1 MSATRK
7 ELNIKMINF
16 FRIIKYGFQNFW
28 RNGLLSVAT
37 TLVLTLTLFTVS
49 VFVAITLLANAAV
62 QSINSRIDVV
72 VYFNDEVSESE
83 IDNIQ
88 TEVKNLSSVRET
100 TYLSK
105 EDALNKW
112 IANTEDESLK
122 NAITAENNP
131 LPRSLEVKITD
142 PQRTQEVADYFNQD
156 RIKPSVHRVRYNKE
170 VIDKVVRY
178 TSAFK
183 KIGLGLVVIFVIISI
198 FVVFNTIRLAIY
210 SRRDEIEIMHL
221 VGATPSFIRWPFVV
235 EGTLFGIFAALFAS
249 LIMIFGAKY
258 LFSSGIVPVSNVNEV
273 MNFLGPEAAK
283 YFSGATINIILYQ
296 VIVGILLS
304 VVCSMVAIR
313 RYLKI

>member
-1 MSATRK
+1 
-7 ELNIKMINF
+7 MINI
-16 FRIIKYGFQNFW
+16 FRIFKYGFQNFW

-72 VYFNDEVSESE
+72 VYFNDEVSESD

-88 TEVKNLSSVRET
+88 AEVKSLPSVRET
-100 TYLSK
+100 TYISK
-105 EDALNKW
+105 EEALDKW

-131 LPRSLEVKITD
+131 LPRSLEVKIAD

-156 RIKPSVHRVRYNKE
+156 RIKPLVHRVRYNKE

-183 KIGLGLVVIFVIISI
+183 KIGLGLVVIFIIISI

-210 SRRDEIEIMHL
+210 SRRDEIEIMQL
-221 VGATPSFIRWPFVV
+221 VGATPSYIRWPFVV

-249 LIMIFGAKY
+249 LIIIFGGKY
-258 LFSSGIVPVSNVNEV
+258 LFSSGIIPATSLNEV
-273 MNFLGPEAAK
+273 LNFLGPEAAK
-283 YFSGATINIILYQ
+283 YFSGASVSIILYQ

-313 RYLKI
+313 RYLKL